1 MEGPAALGIVAIG
14 ASLGGLD
21 SLRAILGGLPGAFLP
36 PVVIVQHRSPDF
48 NSELAGQLAA
58 VCRLPLTEAED
69 KQPIEPGWVFL
80 APPDYHLLV
89 DGEYLALSLEAPVN
103 WARPS
108 IDVLF
113 ASAAARFERR
123 TTAVVLSGTGRD
135 GAAGAA
141 AIAEAGGLVIV
152 ESLDTVKEKEM
163 PAAALQ
169 AAPQARS
176 LPAADIGRFLA
187 GL

>member
-1 MEGPAALGIVAIG
+1 MEGQAPGMVAMG
-14 ASLGGLD
+14 ASLGGLA
-21 SLRAILGGLPGAFLP
+21 SLRAVLECLPDAFLP
-36 PVVIVQHRSPDF
+36 PVAIVQHRSADF
-48 NSELAGQLAA
+48 KGELVALLAA
-58 VCRLPLTEAED
+58 SCRLPVTEAED
-69 KQPIEPGWVFL
+69 KQPIEPGQVFV

-89 DGEYLALSLEAPVN
+89 DGGHFALSLEAPVN

-108 IDVLF
+108 IDVLL
-113 ASAAARFERR
+113 ASAAAWFGRR
-123 TTAVVLSGTGRD
+123 TVAVVLSGTGRD

-141 AIAEAGGLVIV
+141 AVAEAGGSVIV
-152 ESLDTVKEKEM
+152 ESPDAAEEKEM

-176 LPAADIGRFLA
+176 LSPAGIGRFLA